1 MIPKLTASAIYST
14 LGNNSSLIPLG
25 IKDVANSC
33 GLTTASYLA
42 GDKLEGK
49 DRFIDEFGTQAIW
62 LGGLPTY
69 KYLLGKAL
77 CAPKGLDSNVD
88 VRILKDKDILKA
100 AQEFAPTEQIK
111 NSIKQVA
118 QNVKTYK
125 GITMAKFIGATALTA
140 ASYFGLTKF
149 RHKYTENE
157 IKKDYMKRLHEKNA
171 DTYENSQIPF
181 SSSFSNVHNV
191 NKSGKDVSFTGLQS
205 FMFDPVKNLMLVDGV
220 ITGERFSHSRNK
232 QDFMGYAIKE
242 GSFWFFMYYAGQ
254 KISKMLEKHAESK
267 HNKSIDLDARV
278 IECDELKEAF
288 KTGSIKEHLEVFK
301 ANKSE
306 VELYKFA
313 VNPKTENLVV
323 EMAKKSDIISM
334 LKTPKF
340 NIPILKEIFTNKT
353 DKIDTR
359 KYIDISDLKGV
370 ASKLEKLFGQYE
382 ASGEDID
389 DFFKHVRKLKRASV
403 LKNMGACIGALGII
417 APGIMLAMRKFGNN
431 SEYQV
436 KKDIEAKLDKQIA

>member
-69 KYLLGKAL
+69 KYLLGKVL
-77 CAPKGLDSNVD
+77 CAPKKLDSNID
-88 VRILKDKDILKA
+88 ARILNNKDILKA

-111 NSIKQVA
+111 NSIKHAA
-118 QNVKTYK
+118 QNAKTYK
-125 GITMAKFIGATALTA
+125 GITMAKFIGATVLTA

-149 RHKYTENE
+149 RHNYTENQ
-157 IKKDYMKRLHEKNA
+157 IKKEYMAKKAQMQKVEE
-171 DTYENSQIPF
+171 YEDSQIPF
-181 SSSFSNVHNV
+181 SSSFSNVHNIKG
-191 NKSGKDVSFTGLQS
+191 NKNVSFTGLQS
-205 FMFDPVKNLMLVDGV
+205 FMFDPVRNLMLVDGV
-220 ITGERFSHSRNK
+220 ITGERFTHARNK

-254 KISKMLEKHAESK
+254 KISKMLEKHAENK
-267 HNKSIDLDARV
+267 YNKSIDLDARV

-288 KTGSIKEHLEVFK
+288 KTGSIKEHLKIFK

-382 ASGEDID
+382 ASGENID
-389 DFFKHVRKLKRASV
+389 DFFKQVRKLKRASV
-403 LKNMGACIGALGII
+403 LKNMGACIGALGVI
-417 APGIMLAMRKFGNN
+417 APCIMLVLRKFGSD

-436 KKDIEAKLDKQIA
+436 KKDIEAKLEQNA